1 MAKSRHFYIRKTHR
15 YLGVILGVQFL
26 MWTVSGLYFSWT
38 DLDEIHGDFQR
49 RHPPHLAGHF
59 NLVSPGVV
67 FEKAGTRVDSIHS
80 IQLLSI
86 LGKPFYKL
94 QFFSGGSLKKLLADA
109 STGEP
114 RPALSKEEATRVAA
128 ESFVGA
134 PTVKSVSYIS
144 STNSHHEYRSKP
156 LPAWAV
162 TFDHPSGTTV
172 YVSAEEGKVES
183 FRNSKWRVFDFLWM
197 GHTMDYQSRDDINNW
212 LLRIFSAFGLVTILS
227 GFVLFFISSK
237 RLGRRRRLSR
247 LRATGQS
254 S

>member
-1 MAKSRHFYIRKTHR
+1 MAKSKHFYIRKTHR
-15 YLGVILGVQFL
+15 YLGVVLGVQFL

-49 RHPPHLAGHF
+49 KHSPHLAGNF
-59 NLVSPGVV
+59 TLVSPDLV
-67 FEKAGTRVDSIHS
+67 FRNAGGPVDSIHS
-80 IQLLSI
+80 IQLVSI

-94 QFFSGGSLKKLLADA
+94 HYFSGKSFKKVLADA
-109 STGEP
+109 TTGAP
-114 RPALSKEEATRVAA
+114 RTAITKEESIRIAS
-128 ESFVGA
+128 ESFAGT
-134 PTVKSVSYIS
+134 PKLKSVSYIT
-144 STNSHHEYRSKP
+144 STTGHHEYRTKP

-197 GHTMDYQSRDDINNW
+197 GHTMDYESRDNINNW
-212 LLRIFSAFGLVTILS
+212 LLRIFSAFGMVTVLS

-237 RLGRRRRLSR
+237 ITRKRKRLSTQR
-247 LRATGQS
+247 SGE
-254 S
+254 

>member
-1 MAKSRHFYIRKTHR
+1 MAKSKHYYIRKTHR

-49 RHPPHLAGHF
+49 KHPPHLAGNF
-59 NLVSPGVV
+59 NLVSPAVV
-67 FEKAGTRVDSIHS
+67 FEKSGDHVDSIHS

-94 QFFSGGSLKKLLADA
+94 QFFSGKTFKKVLADA
-109 STGEP
+109 TTGEP
-114 RPALSKEEATRVAA
+114 RPALSREESIRIAS
-128 ESFVGA
+128 ESFVGD
-134 PTVKSVSYIS
+134 PKVKSVAYI
-144 STNSHHEYRSKP
+144 TATTRHHEYRAKP

-162 TFDHPSGTTV
+162 SFDHPSGTTV

-197 GHTMDYQSRDDINNW
+197 GHTMDYRSRDDFNNW

-227 GFVLFFISSK
+227 GFVLFFISS
-237 RLGRRRRLSR
+237 SR
-247 LRATGQS
+247 LRKRKQLSRNRAIE
-254 S
+254 